1 MAAMLTASM
10 VCAPVARVAA
20 AKAQAAPAAARPALK
35 AQSFSARL
43 GVSNATEKKT
53 NAFMV
58 WKSQGNK
65 CVPARERRRARA
77 RSGTAAAS
85 QP

>member
-1 MAAMLTASM
+1 MLSASM
-10 VCAPVARVAA
+10 VCAPVARVASV
-20 AKAQAAPAAARPALK
+20 KAQAAPAAARPALK

-65 CVPARERRRARA
+65 CVRARA
-77 RSGTAAAS
+77 RRGPARAHARSSAS
-85 QP
+85 VQP